1 VTTLDLLPDDAD
13 LDPRLAIEHAEGLA
27 DAREA
32 GKWPLRLLEL
42 ADIVE
47 AEIQRHAERPGT
59 PREQAER
66 LVVAIASLHGGRP
79 FYLPRGDDLKRML
92 KYRALWRDY
101 RGRNHEELADRYGYT
116 LPQVYKIVAEM
127 KSLEK
132 RKRQPG
138 LF

>member
-1 VTTLDLLPDDAD
+1 VNLDLLPDDAD
-13 LDPRLAIEHAEGLA
+13 LDPALAIEHAEGLA

-42 ADIVE
+42 ADVVE
-47 AEIQRHAERPGT
+47 AEILRHQAKPGT

-66 LVVAIASLHGGRP
+66 LVVLIAQHMGGRP
-79 FYLPRGDDLKRML
+79 FYLPRGDDLVRML
-92 KYRALWRDY
+92 RNRRIWRDF
-101 RGRNHEELADRYGYT
+101 RGNNHEILADREGLT
-116 LPQVYKIVAEM
+116 LPQIYKIVGEM
-127 KSLEK
+127 KALEK